1 MAGNYKICL
10 LSIAL
15 ARKQNYKARSEP
27 KLADGE
33 LAVLM
38 EKFREA
44 KNLRQLH
51 LDLNKPEKELTQIQ
65 LDIVEIGSSDVV
77 LTTEELCQIS
87 TSLSVTV
94 RPTEEED
101 VPAGDLLSQI
111 DFGRLT
117 NTRLKHVS
125 LNDIH
130 DWVWL

>member
-1 MAGNYKICL
+1 MAGNYKICM

-51 LDLNKPEKELTQIQ
+51 LDLNKPGK
-65 LDIVEIGSSDVV
+65 
-77 LTTEELCQIS
+77 ELCQSS